1 MGWLCF
7 GNQPSLWF
15 LGLWGSLGVAL
26 VQVQWSDW
34 PGFSVAA
41 IVAKELLPIVVAV
54 AVAAWGRY
62 WCGKVVRCHCNNQSV
77 VAAIRG
83 GCCRDPAMAH
93 MLRCLFFLEAS
104 FNLSLSA
111 VHVAGVNNGAADS
124 NFRNHIDKFFLISPQ
139 ARRELPVV
147 PEGLVWWVGW

>member
-1 MGWLCF
+1 M
-7 GNQPSLWF
+7 SHWF
-15 LGLWGSLGVAL
+15 
-26 VQVQWSDW
+26 QVQWSDW

-41 IVAKELLPIVVAV
+41 IAAKELLPIVVAV
-54 AVAAWGRY
+54 AVWGRF
-62 WCGKVVRCHCNNQSV
+62 WCGKAVRCHCDNQSV

-83 GCCRDPAMAH
+83 GHCRDPAMAH

-124 NFRNHIDKFFLISPQ
+124 ISRNRLDNFFLFLHRHDGSRLWS
-139 ARRELPVV
+139 RR
-147 PEGLVWWVGW
+147 VWWVGW